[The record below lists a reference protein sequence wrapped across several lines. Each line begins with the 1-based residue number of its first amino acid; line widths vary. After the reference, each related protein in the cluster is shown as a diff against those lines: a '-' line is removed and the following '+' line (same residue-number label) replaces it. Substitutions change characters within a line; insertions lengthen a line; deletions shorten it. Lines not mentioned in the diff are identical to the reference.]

1 MILFQVFAITLLV
14 LIVIFDSIRVY
25 QGSGSWIGYLLRTF
39 IWLSACLFILF
50 PDTLTY
56 FARLLGVGR
65 GADVLL
71 YLLTLAFIAM
81 SFLLYSRIVQMQR
94 QITQLV
100 RHLALAHPLAPN
112 AAMAQD
118 SASCSTQSSP

>member
-1 MILFQVFAITLLV
+1 MIFQVLAITLLL
-14 LIVIFDSIRVY
+14 LIVIFDSLRVY
-25 QGSGSWIGYLLRTF
+25 KQSGSWIGYILRTL

-56 FARLLGVGR
+56 FANRLGIGR

-71 YLLTLAFIAM
+71 YLLALAFIAV
-81 SFLLYSRIVQMQR
+81 SFLLYTRIVQLQR

-100 RHLALAHPLAPN
+100 RHLALTQPLSPALG
-112 AAMAQD
+112 ATED
-118 SASCSTQSSP
+118 SAPCSSPQS